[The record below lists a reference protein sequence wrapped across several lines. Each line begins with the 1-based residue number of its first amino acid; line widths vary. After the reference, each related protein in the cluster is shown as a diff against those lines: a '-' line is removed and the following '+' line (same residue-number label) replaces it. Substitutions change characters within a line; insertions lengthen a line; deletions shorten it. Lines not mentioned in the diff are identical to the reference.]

1 MSPMQPLR
9 KPHSGK
15 ERDRREVTVK
25 VLNSYKE
32 EQKKGWSSMSQTVI
46 VFQDE
51 SILAAGGR
59 EGLKPRIQETYK
71 IELSGYGDPFARW
84 KTGLKQLKEEVG
96 ELKRVRLVLPV
107 SMCQVKSVR
116 LPYAKGKQLDAM
128 VQREMQESFRGGLM
142 DYAVIQSDSRQ
153 GVSIVAASVEK
164 DVLKQFLE
172 MCQELKIEV
181 TGVTAPMEG
190 IQRLLAEHKAGR
202 EQTAI
207 YLFFEEEGLT
217 SILMERGK
225 YKYSGRNRLFSE
237 QGTVD
242 FGMEIMR
249 NVSGILQFQA
259 ASKGD
264 TQITDLYYTG
274 CAEEDFEVSL
284 EALGTLNLTVHSFG
298 EVPGIRMC
306 RGEKTSDWL
315 LCIGAMMCG
324 KRNGR
329 SMNLAASYE
338 HEKQEAADLKMWK
351 ELLPV
356 AVIFGVCA
364 VILGAVL
371 ARNAALKHRIYEKDT
386 WIAKTLES
394 EEYQQALLSR
404 QHAQEIENTIREIEQ
419 LQKNLETYPEFNEG
433 TIARIEE
440 AGSGVVLKIHSYNAD
455 SGVMTFDA
463 GSEEVID
470 IPWYIQRLE
479 ETDLFYKVEYTGYT
493 YKDGIYTLSL
503 MGILDSP
510 QTGGAE

>member
-1 MSPMQPLR
+1 
-9 KPHSGK
+9 
-15 ERDRREVTVK
+15 
-25 VLNSYKE
+25 
-32 EQKKGWSSMSQTVI
+32 MSQTVI

-51 SILAAGGR
+51 SILTVGGR
-59 EGLKPRIQETYK
+59 EGRKPQIQETYK

-84 KTGLKQLKEEVG
+84 KTGLKQLKEEVR
-96 ELKRVRLVLPV
+96 ELKHVRLVLPV
-107 SMCQVKSVR
+107 SMCQMKSMK

-153 GVSIVAASVEK
+153 GVSVVAASVEK
-164 DVLKQFLE
+164 DVLKQFLD
-172 MCQELKIEV
+172 MCRELEIEV
-181 TGVTAPMEG
+181 ASVTAPMEG

-217 SILMERGK
+217 SILMEHGK

-249 NVSGILQFQA
+249 NVSGILQFQM

-264 TQITDLYYTG
+264 TQITDLYYAG

-284 EALGTLNLTVHSFG
+284 EELGTLKLKVHPFG
-298 EVPGIRMC
+298 EVSGIRMC
-306 RGEKTSDWL
+306 QGEKTSDWL
-315 LCIGAMMCG
+315 LCIGSMMCG
-324 KRNGR
+324 IRGRR

-338 HEKQEAADLKMWK
+338 QEEQEAADIKVWK
-351 ELLPV
+351 EFLPV
-356 AVIFGVCA
+356 AVIFAVCA

-371 ARNAALKHRIYEKDT
+371 ARNAALQHKIYDKDT
-386 WIAKTLES
+386 WIARTQDS

-404 QHAQEIENTIREIEQ
+404 QHAMEIQKTIREIEQ
-419 LQKNLETYPEFNEG
+419 LQKNLESYPEFNEG
-433 TIARIEE
+433 TFARIED
-440 AGSGVVLKIHSYNAD
+440 AGGGVVLKIHGYHAD
-455 SGVMTFDA
+455 SGVLTFDA

-470 IPWYIQRLE
+470 IPWYIKRLE
-479 ETDLFYKVEYTGYT
+479 ETNLFHKVEYTGYT